1 MPVIDT
7 AKPKPD
13 YFVYIMGS
21 GQEEST
27 MKLSPLEEYG
37 LRCLIQLARR
47 EPGHPV
53 TIRQIA
59 EGEGLSTAYVG
70 KLMFL
75 LQRSHLVQST
85 RGVQGGYQL
94 AKPARELDLKSIFSA
109 LEPGE
114 LEDVCEKFTGNEEA
128 CVHNGACAIKHVWH
142 GLSEHINQYLTKVS
156 LQDLAGAPAT
166 APAQA

>member
-1 MPVIDT
+1 
-7 AKPKPD
+7 
-13 YFVYIMGS
+13 
-21 GQEEST
+21 

-47 EPGHPV
+47 GQTHAQPV

-75 LQRSHLVQST
+75 LQRASLVQST
-85 RGVQGGYQL
+85 RGVQGGYVL
-94 AKPARELDLKSIFSA
+94 ARPAEDLGLDQIFEA
-109 LEPGE
+109 LDPGT
-114 LEDVCEKFTGNEEA
+114 LDDVCDKFTGNEDA

-142 GLSEHINQYLTKVS
+142 GLSEHVNEYLRKRS
-156 LQDLAGAPAT
+156 LADLAGIGVKASV
-166 APAQA
+166 

>member
-1 MPVIDT
+1 
-7 AKPKPD
+7 
-13 YFVYIMGS
+13 
-21 GQEEST
+21 

-47 EPGHPV
+47 GQSNVQPV

-75 LQRSHLVQST
+75 LQRASLVQST
-85 RGVQGGYQL
+85 RGVQGGYVL
-94 AKPARELDLKSIFSA
+94 ARPAERLGLDEIFAA
-109 LEPGE
+109 LDPGE
-114 LEDVCEKFTGNEEA
+114 LDDVCDKFTGNEDA

-142 GLSEHINQYLTKVS
+142 GLNEHVNEYLRKRS
-156 LQDLAGAPAT
+156 LADLAGVGANASV
-166 APAQA
+166 